1 MTRAEEF
8 ARHRSAGSWM
18 SRLGNGG
25 LLRGYLL
32 ILLPLLFVCISLLYP
47 LGLLVS
53 NSFWRQD
60 GAEVVKDLTLENY
73 ATFLG
78 SANLML
84 MLGKTLLMSALRRWW
99 SWLSRTPSP
108 PTSPLAS
115 TGAAATSGCL
125 R

>member
-1 MTRAEEF
+1 
-8 ARHRSAGSWM
+8 M

-32 ILLPLLFVCISLLYP
+32 ILLPLLFVCISLLYRSDCWSRTAF
-47 LGLLVS
+47 GGRRS
-53 NSFWRQD
+53 
-60 GAEVVKDLTLENY
+60 EVVKDLTLENY

-84 MLGKTLLMSALRRWW
+84 MLGKTLLMSAAATLVVVVV
-99 SWLSRTPSP
+99 SYPIAAYIA
-108 PTSPLAS
+108 LAS